1 MPTAPSATIRDAT
14 EADLPRAL
22 ELLRNSN
29 LPIIGVEKCFANF
42 VVAENENGTWVG
54 VAGVEIYGKSGLLRS
69 VAVSERFRGL
79 GYGKALVDAVF
90 SKARAKK
97 VETIY
102 LLTENAKK
110 YFRRFGFE
118 IVERASIDASVQ
130 TSPEFTE
137 CCESAV
143 GMRKRLNS
151 S

>member
-1 MPTAPSATIRDAT
+1 MPPAPRVTIRDAT
-14 EADLPRAL
+14 EADLPL
-22 ELLRNSN
+22 VQEFLRNNN
-29 LPIIGVEKCFANF
+29 LPIIGVEKCLANF
-42 VVAENENGTWVG
+42 VVAQSENGTWVG

-79 GYGKALVDAVF
+79 GYGKALVDAVL
-90 SKARAKK
+90 SKARTKK

-102 LLTENAKK
+102 LFTENAEK

-118 IVERASIDASVQ
+118 TVERASIDASVQ

-143 GMRKRLNS
+143 AMRIRETT
-151 S
+151 